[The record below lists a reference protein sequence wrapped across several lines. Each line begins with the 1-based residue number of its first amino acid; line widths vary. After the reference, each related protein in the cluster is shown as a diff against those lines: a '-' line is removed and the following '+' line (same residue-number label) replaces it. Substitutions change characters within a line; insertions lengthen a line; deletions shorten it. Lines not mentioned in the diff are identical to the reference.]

1 MSNDSKRPMT
11 ASEERT
17 SKLTLQEISA
27 VFHMP
32 LHEACVYLQA
42 DEPAL
47 KKRYRELGI
56 NAYDSHI
63 TL

>member
-1 MSNDSKRPMT
+1 MT